1 MQLTR
6 HTDYAFRL
14 LMDLAGRR
22 DNRTQIA
29 QVAEAQAISRTHLMK
44 VVNRLARAGFVHATR
59 GRSGGVRLARDPSQI
74 NLGEVL
80 RTTEPQCAL
89 VECADCR
96 LRRRCGLP
104 AVLDE
109 AGLAF
114 RRTLE
119 RYTLA
124 DIMPGN
130 ALNMSAPPARPEQVA
145 PSVPA

>member
-14 LMDLAGRR
+14 LIDLAGRG
-22 DNRTQIA
+22 DERTQIA
-29 QVAEAQAISRTHLMK
+29 QVAQAQAISRTHLMK
-44 VVNRLARAGFVHATR
+44 VVNRLARAGIVEATR
-59 GRSGGVRLARDPSQI
+59 GRGGGVRLAREPALI

-89 VECADCR
+89 VECSDCR

-109 AGLAF
+109 AGRAF

-119 RYTLA
+119 RYSLA
-124 DIMPGN
+124 DSWPQATKERAGP
-130 ALNMSAPPARPEQVA
+130 AKLTGELASLSA
-145 PSVPA
+145 